1 MIRLKTTPKV
11 GGRTTPTK
19 DVFVCGRICHI
30 RADCR
35 AKTRVNGGPPK
46 SATRRKGV
54 GHFLRKKSKTHRKLC
69 HWALLMGS
77 FLKCCQTTARP
88 KRTKLLLMHLQK
100 NESTG
105 TLPALPLVS
114 WFKETKISRHADT
127 RCAGSFETIAM
138 ATTAETAKSLL
149 SSILVI

>member
-1 MIRLKTTPKV
+1 MFSFLDALATSEQIAEPRLALMEDFRNPRPGENALDIFEEEEQDSSQNV
-11 GGRTTPTK
+11 PLGII
-19 DVFVCGRICHI
+19 D
-30 RADCR
+30 
-35 AKTRVNGGPPK
+35 
-46 SATRRKGV
+46 GV
-54 GHFLRKKSKTHRKLC
+54 
-69 HWALLMGS
+69 

-127 RCAGSFETIAM
+127 RCAGSFETVAM

-149 SSILVI
+149 SSIVVI